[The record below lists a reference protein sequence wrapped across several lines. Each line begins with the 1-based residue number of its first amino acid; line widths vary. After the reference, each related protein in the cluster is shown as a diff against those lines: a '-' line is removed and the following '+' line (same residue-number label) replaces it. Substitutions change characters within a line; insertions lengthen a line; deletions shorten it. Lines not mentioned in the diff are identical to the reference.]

1 MGSHSYF
8 FVILVFR
15 VFGPK
20 LIVLRC
26 LAGQEVYYTTHAFF
40 LSERSVFLLVWNLCG
55 DEKNSRVSY
64 WLNTVR
70 THAPNAPVILVGTHL
85 DERKEDKQV
94 VLEEVAK
101 IEKKYRKQHKNI
113 QGAFAVSTQT
123 GKGMEEL
130 IRRLEDVAASVLVSY
145 PKPTQT
151 YVALEKSLNDSKRVL
166 AALNKPPVISWA
178 DFMQLAAKANVI
190 RANVDAAQIASQMTR
205 LDKAAEYFHM
215 LGSIFDYNPDGS
227 AGSVARRIVILD
239 VQWIAKVFSTVCSTK
254 NGFSRNG
261 TITTTNLF
269 TQIWRDYPA
278 EVHPTL
284 LSLFES
290 FEIIYRT
297 PGQDDTLLIPSMLP
311 ENTPGDVKQL
321 FHAVSPSSQYLRQYE
336 LEFIPNGLFSRFMV
350 RLMRYGNIQ
359 RVWRRGL
366 MISSNTVDAMALVE
380 MKPSANVISVQMRGA
395 DESAELFVQVCE
407 VMDFLL
413 QHMFSIL
420 VDLLRSLRSSFLI
433 LSPDDNHCRD

>member
-1 MGSHSYF
+1 MFLPG
-8 FVILVFR
+8 L
-15 VFGPK
+15 
-20 LIVLRC
+20 
-26 LAGQEVYYTTHAFF
+26 GQEVYYTTHAFF
-40 LSERSVFLLVWNLCG
+40 LSERSVFLLVWNLCA

-85 DERKEDKQV
+85 DERKEDKAV
-94 VLEEVAK
+94 IAEEVLK
-101 IEKKYRKQHKNI
+101 IEKKYRKVHKNI

-123 GKGMEEL
+123 GKGMEDL
-130 IRRLEDVAASVLVSY
+130 IRKLEEVAANVLVSY

-166 AALNKPPVISWA
+166 AALNKPPVISWS
-178 DFMQLAAKANVI
+178 DFLALAVKANVI
-190 RANVDAAQIASQMTR
+190 RAESTQLGSQLAR
-205 LDKAAEYFHM
+205 LDKASEYFHM
-215 LGSIFDYNPDGS
+215 LGSIFDYNPDAATNS
-227 AGSVARRIVILD
+227 SHRRIVILD

-254 NGFSRNG
+254 NGFARNG
-261 TITTTNLF
+261 TITTANLF
-269 TQIWRDYPA
+269 TQIWRDYPP

-297 PGQDDTLLIPSMLP
+297 PGQEDSLLIPSMLP
-311 ENTPGDVKQL
+311 ENTPGDVKQI
-321 FHAVSPSSQYLRQYE
+321 FHNVSASSQYVRQYE
-336 LEFIPNGLFSRFMV
+336 MEFIPNGLFSRFMV

-359 RVWRRGL
+359 RVWRRGIL
-366 MISSNTVDAMALVE
+366 ISSSTVDAMALVE

-407 VMDFLL
+407 VMEFLM
-413 QHMFSIL
+413 QHMFRIL
-420 VDLLRSLRSSFLI
+420 ASFV
-433 LSPDDNHCRD
+433 PFFPFEMRA